1 MTTPSSIVQK
11 SIRQAPIGRVA
22 ISLMFLMN
30 GFILGNWAPKIPF
43 FLNSLNITE
52 AAMGSLILM
61 IGLGGLMVMPVAG
74 YLISKFGSQTPTRY
88 FAVLASFTLLI
99 ITLAPS
105 FWLAGFCMFLTGVF
119 LIGMDIC
126 MNSNV
131 LVVEKKHK
139 IKFMSSCHGWWS
151 VGGIIGSLTAGVII
165 ETVGIL
171 NHVIFVTVICLLVVS
186 YAWPKILIDPQVKIM
201 GTKPFSIPKKPTIYV
216 LGIMSFL
223 SILPEGAVIDWS
235 ALYLIDELGS
245 SISTAGY
252 AFAALSAA
260 MAIIRFFGDYLRK
273 QFGSIIIMRASCI
286 MGGIGMV
293 IGGQATNVVMAM
305 IGFGIA
311 GIGIANLVPI
321 IISAAGK
328 QEGISS
334 GVGISTV
341 GFMASIGLMS
351 APAFLGYVAEFISF
365 STIFTMTAVSFVAV
379 FFLSP
384 LTQNAD
390 DD

>member
-43 FLNSLNITE
+43 FLNSLSITE

-61 IGLGGLMVMPVAG
+61 IGLGGLMVMPIAG

-171 NHVIFVTVICLLVVS
+171 NHVIFVTVICLLVVG

>member
-61 IGLGGLMVMPVAG
+61 IGLGGLMVMPIAG

-171 NHVIFVTVICLLVVS
+171 NHVIFVTVICLLVVG